1 MNHYLI
7 VFDRSRSA
15 VLRCEAFSTR
25 QAALEA
31 RFEAERE
38 LGRDSDI
45 EVVVLGAASPEALE
59 RTHSRYFRGLRQLF
73 DSWPAEQP
81 A

>member
-1 MNHYLI
+1 VNHYLI

-15 VLRCEAFSTR
+15 ILRYEAFSTQ
-25 QAALEA
+25 QAALQA

-38 LGRDSDI
+38 LGHNSDI
-45 EVVVLGAASPEALE
+45 EVVVLGANSPEALR
-59 RTHSRYFRGLRQLF
+59 RTHSRYFRGLKQLF
-73 DSWPAEQP
+73 DSGLTEQP